1 MSGER
6 HVLLGRIAGVF
17 GVQGWIKLL
26 SHTEPREAIFTYLP
40 WTLRQHG
47 SERHIE
53 RIEGRPQGRGLIAR
67 LPGVDTRDAAEALVG
82 AEVWVP
88 REVLPKPRKGEY
100 YWVDLEGLRV
110 VGSDGFEFGRVS
122 HVFATGANDVLSVRD
137 DTKERLIPFLSDSVV
152 KRVDLEAGI
161 IEVEWDP
168 DF

>member
-1 MSGER
+1 
-6 HVLLGRIAGVF
+6 
-17 GVQGWIKLL
+17 
-26 SHTEPREAIFTYLP
+26 
-40 WTLRQHG
+40 
-47 SERHIE
+47 
-53 RIEGRPQGRGLIAR
+53 
-67 LPGVDTRDAAEALVG
+67 
-82 AEVWVP
+82 VP
-88 REVLPKPRKGEY
+88 RSVLPKPRDGEY

-137 DTKERLIPFLSDSVV
+137 DTKERLIPFLSDSVI